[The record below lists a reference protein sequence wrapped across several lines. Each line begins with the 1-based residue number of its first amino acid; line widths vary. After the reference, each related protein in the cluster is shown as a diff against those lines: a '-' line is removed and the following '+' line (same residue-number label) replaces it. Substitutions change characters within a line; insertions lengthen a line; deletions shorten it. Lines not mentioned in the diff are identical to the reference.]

1 VGPIGLNSRR
11 CSPVGQPGPEVIH
24 VWVEILGKAE
34 VALVGGQVR
43 EPCEHRLP
51 VRIAGQRVEWQRFVS
66 RGAVFRLAKRGRDL
80 LASQLVPGDLDCP
93 AGYAVGV

>member
-1 VGPIGLNSRR
+1 
-11 CSPVGQPGPEVIH
+11 
-24 VWVEILGKAE
+24 
-34 VALVGGQVR
+34 
-43 EPCEHRLP
+43 LP